1 MRSKRFANPAELP
14 PGFLYQP
21 NFLSETEEADLLQT
35 IETLEF
41 GAYDFRGYIAKRRV
55 VAYGGGYD
63 SGTRR
68 MAITADVI
76 PEFLRSIRDRAAAV
90 GGMSAEEIVQAM
102 VTEYSVGT
110 PIGWHRDSPQFG
122 TIIGISLSQ
131 LQPPAAEAI
140 PAPAVETRSERRQNY
155 FCAA

>member
-1 MRSKRFANPAELP
+1 MPAKRFTSPAERP
-14 PGFLYQP
+14 EGFIYEP
-21 NFLSETEEADLLQT
+21 NFLSEIEEGELLRT

-68 MAITADVI
+68 MDITDDVL
-76 PEFLRSIRDRAAAV
+76 PDFLRSIRDRAAAV
-90 GGMSAEEIVQAM
+90 AGMPAEEITHAL

-110 PIGWHRDSPQFG
+110 PIGWHRDSRQFE
-122 TIIGISLSQ
+122 TVIGISLRS
-131 LQPPAAEAI
+131 PARLRLKSYHGEGKI
-140 PAPAVETRSERRQNY
+140 IS
-155 FCAA
+155 FMLH